1 MVDGTPFKGAAE
13 LRKALF
19 ERSDAFRTTVTER
32 LLGYAVKGQPDMPTV
47 RAVLRDAESK
57 NYRWSALIA
66 GIVTR

>member
-1 MVDGTPFKGAAE
+1 MVDGTPFNGAAE

-19 ERSDAFRTTVTER
+19 ERSDAFRNTLTER
-32 LLGYAVKGQPDMPTV
+32 LLAYAVKGQPDMPTV
-47 RAVLRDAESK
+47 RAVLREAEPK